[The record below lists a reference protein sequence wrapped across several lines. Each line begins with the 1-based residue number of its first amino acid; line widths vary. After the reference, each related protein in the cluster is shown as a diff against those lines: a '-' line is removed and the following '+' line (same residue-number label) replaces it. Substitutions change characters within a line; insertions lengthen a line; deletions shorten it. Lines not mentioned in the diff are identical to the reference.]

1 MIHLSQSST
10 ETIWNIV
17 KESKT
22 SQLNFATGDCD
33 EHGLDKKIVSH
44 VKAVE
49 NLLNMN
55 ESTEIFRD
63 ITDKSLKV
71 AGEMFLYLNSCP
83 YESYPFEFELW
94 FKFYDN
100 LFKNKSPEVI
110 VLTISRMLKGKG
122 NHSNKRL
129 KTTAN
134 QLFTRLTSLLS
145 LKYRNIQNITQG
157 LSYSSWNGGAK
168 FDYHFLFVNYTLI

>member
-17 KESKT
+17 KESKS
-22 SQLNFATGDCD
+22 SQVNFDTGACD

-49 NLLNMN
+49 NLLNIN

-63 ITDKSLKV
+63 ITDESLKV

-83 YESYPFEFELW
+83 YESYPFEFEFW
-94 FKFYDN
+94 FKFYDD

-134 QLFTRLTSLLS
+134 QLFTRLISLLS
-145 LKYRNIQNITQG
+145 LKYRNIQNITRG

-168 FDYHFLFVNYTLI
+168 FDCHFLFVNYALI

>member
-1 MIHLSQSST
+1 MIHFSQSST

-22 SQLNFATGDCD
+22 SQLNFDTGGCD

-55 ESTEIFRD
+55 ESTEIFGD

-94 FKFYDN
+94 FKFYND
-100 LFKNKSPEVI
+100 LFKNKSP
-110 VLTISRMLKGKG
+110 
-122 NHSNKRL
+122 
-129 KTTAN
+129 
-134 QLFTRLTSLLS
+134 
-145 LKYRNIQNITQG
+145 
-157 LSYSSWNGGAK
+157 
-168 FDYHFLFVNYTLI
+168 